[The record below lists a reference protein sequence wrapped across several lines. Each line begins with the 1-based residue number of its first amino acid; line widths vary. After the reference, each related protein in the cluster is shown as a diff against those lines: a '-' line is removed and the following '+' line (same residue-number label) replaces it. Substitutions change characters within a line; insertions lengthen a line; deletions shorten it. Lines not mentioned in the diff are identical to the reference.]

1 MLANLKIH
9 NFAII
14 DNLSL
19 TLNNGLNT
27 LSGETG
33 AGKSVIINA
42 INLILGTRSSA
53 DLIRT
58 GCGEASVEAHF
69 VFPGNPELRQLLREL
84 KIKFNGELTIKRII
98 FREGRNKVFMN
109 DSPATLQ
116 MLALLAPY
124 MVSVSGQHAHQH
136 LLKPENYLTCSM
148 SSADWKRTE
157 IISAASLKNIRH

>member
-19 TLNNGLNT
+19 TLKNGLNT

-58 GCGEASVEAHF
+58 GCRDASVEAHF
-69 VFPGNPELRQLLREL
+69 VFPGNPELRELLQEL
-84 KIKFNGELTIKRII
+84 KIRFNGELNIKRII
-98 FREGRNKVFMN
+98 FREGRNK
-109 DSPATLQ
+109 DT
-116 MLALLAPY
+116 
-124 MVSVSGQHAHQH
+124 H
-136 LLKPENYLTCSM
+136 E
-148 SSADWKRTE
+148 
-157 IISAASLKNIRH
+157 